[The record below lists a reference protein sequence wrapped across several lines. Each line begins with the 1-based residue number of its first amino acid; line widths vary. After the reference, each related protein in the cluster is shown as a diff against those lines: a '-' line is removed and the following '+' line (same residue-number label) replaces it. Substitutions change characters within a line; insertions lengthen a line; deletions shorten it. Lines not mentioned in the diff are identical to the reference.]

1 MAPCDYYIAKTM
13 AHALGGAAIVSAMAS
28 FAPQPGLW
36 LGLAEVVAMFVV
48 IFAIQR
54 VNNHSLSL
62 FLFVLIAILFGH
74 LLSYLFDKLKKDNL
88 LTIVS
93 LYSIGIFAGM
103 TVLGI
108 YDKGNFLGIRSYL
121 FAALFGLLFANVIS
135 LFIPDVE
142 AFNVDK
148 WLGLAGVTL
157 FALYTAS
164 DIQVLKTHAKSCS
177 SAPNYPKEAM
187 ELFMDLI
194 NIFTHMAEY
203 MNSD

>member
-13 AHALGGAAIVSAMAS
+13 AHALGGAAVVSAMAS

-36 LGLAEVVAMFVV
+36 FGLVEVVAMFVV

-54 VNNHSLSL
+54 VNNHGVSL
-62 FLFVLIAILFGH
+62 FLFVAIAVLFGH
-74 LLSYLFDKLKKDNL
+74 LLTYLFDKLKKKQL
-88 LTIVS
+88 LSIVA

-103 TVLGI
+103 TALGL

-121 FAALFGLLFANVIS
+121 FAALFGLLFAHIIS

-142 AFNVDK
+142 SFSTDK
-148 WLGLAGVTL
+148 WLGLAGVGL

-187 ELFMDLI
+187 ELFLDLI
-194 NIFTHMAEY
+194 NIFTHMAKY
-203 MNSD
+203 MNSN